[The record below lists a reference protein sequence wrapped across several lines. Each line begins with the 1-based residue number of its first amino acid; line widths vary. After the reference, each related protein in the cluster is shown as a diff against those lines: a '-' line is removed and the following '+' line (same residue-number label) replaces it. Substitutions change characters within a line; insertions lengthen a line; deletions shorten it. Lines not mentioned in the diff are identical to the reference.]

1 MKPESTME
9 NWLKDIQSNYAK
21 AWKYFMI
28 FLDEE
33 IDVKEDIKS
42 DFQELPFEF
51 QFGVYLAFFD
61 SINSDVQLIAT
72 DLHVLKESI
81 REAFETYEEYLFLDS

>member
-1 MKPESTME
+1 ME
-9 NWLKDIQSNYAK
+9 NWLQEVQKEYAK
-21 AWKYFMI
+21 AWKYFEI

-33 IDVKEDIKS
+33 IDVAKDIKEN
-42 DFQELPFEF
+42 FTQLPFEF
-51 QFGVYLAFFD
+51 QFGVFLAFFD

-72 DLHVLKESI
+72 NMDVLRESI